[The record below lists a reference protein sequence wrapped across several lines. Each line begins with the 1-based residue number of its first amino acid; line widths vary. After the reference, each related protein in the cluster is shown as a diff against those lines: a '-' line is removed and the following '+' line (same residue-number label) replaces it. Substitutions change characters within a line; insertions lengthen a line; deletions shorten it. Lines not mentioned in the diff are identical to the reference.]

1 MKNKINF
8 SEINIELGQTKLGL
22 SRSSEYLKAILPN
35 YDVHFEL
42 VDKSNLDSKKVSGP
56 YINFKFEGEFK
67 KVKWSE
73 YESTYRH
80 TLNLLASE
88 TPLLNWGGDHSIALS
103 TVGAFIEKYNGYVL
117 WIDAHADL
125 NLPSTS
131 PSGSLHGMPLSILL
145 NLNGLRSKY
154 FPWIKKSLSSE
165 KLIYLGLR
173 SIDPFEQTAL
183 SSLGIRH
190 YLYSEVKQKGLLNII
205 KEIKAV
211 VKNSP
216 LHVSFD
222 IDSMDPKFAPSTGVP
237 VKSGFTPYEIDLI
250 AAKLIA
256 DSDLK
261 SMDIVELNPMI
272 GNASQVERTFMTAI
286 EFVNSAFKYN
296 NEGDIVYGLQSP
308 SSSLGR
314 YIQHLPL

>member
-1 MKNKINF
+1 MKNRINF

-42 VDKSNLDSKKVSGP
+42 IDNSNSELKNPSGE
-56 YINFKFEGEFK
+56 YIQFKFDNEFK
-67 KVKWSE
+67 KVSWSD
-73 YESTYRH
+73 YESTYQH
-80 TLNLLASE
+80 TLKLLNTE
-88 TPLLNWGGDHSIALS
+88 MPLLNWGGDHSISLS
-103 TVGAFIEKYNGYVL
+103 TVGAFIEKHNGYVL

-154 FPWIKKSLSSE
+154 FPWIKHSLAAE

-183 SSLGIRH
+183 SSLGIQH
-190 YLYSEVKQKGLLNII
+190 YFYSDVKQKGLLNII
-205 KEIKAV
+205 KEIKS
-211 VKNSP
+211 KIQNTP

-237 VKSGFTPYEIDLI
+237 VKNGFTPFEIDLI
-250 AAKLIA
+250 AENLIA
-256 DSDLK
+256 ESDLK

-286 EFVNSAFKYN
+286 EFINSSFKYN
-296 NEGDIVYGLQSP
+296 NEGDIVYGLQS
-308 SSSLGR
+308 SSSSIER
-314 YIQHLPL
+314 YLQHLPL